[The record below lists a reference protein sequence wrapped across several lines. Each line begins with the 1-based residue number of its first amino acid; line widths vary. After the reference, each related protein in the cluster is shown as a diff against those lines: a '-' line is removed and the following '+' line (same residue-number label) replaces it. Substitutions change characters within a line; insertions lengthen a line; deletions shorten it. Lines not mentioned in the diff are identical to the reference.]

1 MDTEQRSYFLVVN
14 LIAGLGLCKRLFP
27 KVRKELDRRGI
38 SYDLHYTNEP
48 QEAIDVAR
56 MGVDAGFSHVVAMG
70 GDGTINEVANGLGD
84 GAATLGVIPAGT
96 GNDFARMMG
105 LPIDPIKAIDV
116 LESGVVRTIDQGV
129 LNGERR
135 FVNGMGIGIDAQVAR
150 DVLQARR
157 LTGPPAYVSA
167 AIREVFRFKAFP
179 ALVETEEWSEQS
191 RWLSVGVAN
200 GKYCGGGFKLA
211 PRAEVNDGRLDLAA
225 IGDFPRIERLMR
237 LVQARKGKHLGLRKV
252 RYVQARK
259 VSISSDQ
266 KLVAH
271 MDGEPYRLPKE
282 RFTVEALPDS
292 LSVLVPRAVA
302 ASR

>member
-27 KVRKELDRRGI
+27 SVRKELDRRGI

-56 MGVDAGFSHVVAMG
+56 MGVDAGFTYVVAMG

-84 GAATLGVIPAGT
+84 GGATLGVIPAGK

-105 LPIDPIKAIDV
+105 IPIDPVRAIDA
-116 LESGVVRTIDQGV
+116 LENGVVRNVDLGM
-129 LNGERR
+129 LNGDRR
-135 FVNGMGIGIDAQVAR
+135 FVNGVGIGIDAQVAR
-150 DVLQARR
+150 DVLQSKR
-157 LTGPPAYVSA
+157 LSGSPAYFSA
-167 AIREVFRFKAFP
+167 AIREVFRFKAFS
-179 ALVETEEWSEQS
+179 ALLETDEWSEQS
-191 RWLSVGVAN
+191 RWLSVGIAN

-211 PRAEVNDGRLDLAA
+211 PRADVNDGRLDLAA
-225 IGDFPRIERLMR
+225 IGDFPRVERLLR
-237 LVQARKGKHLGLRKV
+237 LVQARNGKHLGLRQV
-252 RYVQARK
+252 RYVQSK
-259 VSISSDQ
+259 KIIVSSDE

-282 RFTVEALPDS
+282 RLTV
-292 LSVLVPRAVA
+292 
-302 ASR
+302 

>member
-27 KVRKELDRRGI
+27 GVREELDRRGI

-56 MGVDAGFSHVVAMG
+56 MGVDAGFTHIVAMG

-84 GAATLGVIPAGT
+84 GAATLAVIPAGK

-105 LPIDPIKAIDV
+105 IPTDPSHAIDV
-116 LESGVVRTIDQGV
+116 LEAGVVRSVDLGMV
-129 LNGERR
+129 NGNRR
-135 FVNGMGIGIDAQVAR
+135 FVNGLGIGIDAQVAR
-150 DVLQARR
+150 DVLQSKRMS
-157 LTGPPAYVSA
+157 GPPAYLGA
-167 AIREVFRFKAFP
+167 AIRQVFRFKAFS
-179 ALVETEEWSEQS
+179 ALLETDEWSEQS

-211 PRAEVNDGRLDLAA
+211 PKAEVSDGRLDLAA

-237 LVQARKGKHLGLRKV
+237 LAQARNGKHLGLRQV
-252 RYVQARK
+252 RYEQSRK
-259 VSISSDQ
+259 IAISSDE

-271 MDGEPYRLPKE
+271 MDGEPYRLPTD
-282 RFTVEALPDS
+282 RLTIEALPEA
-292 LSVLVPRAVA
+292 LSVLVPR
-302 ASR
+302 

>member
-27 KVRKELDRRGI
+27 AVRKELDRRGI

-56 MGVDAGFSHVVAMG
+56 MGVDAGFTHVVAMG

-84 GAATLGVIPAGT
+84 GAATLGVIPAGK

-105 LPIDPIKAIDV
+105 IPIDPTRAIDT
-116 LESGVVRTIDQGV
+116 LENGVVRSIDLGV
-129 LNGERR
+129 LNGDRR
-135 FVNGMGIGIDAQVAR
+135 FVNGVGIGIDAQVAR
-150 DVLQARR
+150 DVLQSKR
-157 LTGPPAYVSA
+157 LSGPPAYFSA
-167 AIREVFRFKAFP
+167 AIREVFRFKAFS
-179 ALVETEEWSEQS
+179 ALLETDEWSEQS
-191 RWLSVGVAN
+191 RWLSVGIAN

-211 PRAEVNDGRLDLAA
+211 PKADANDGQLDLAA
-225 IGDFPRIERLMR
+225 IGDFPRIERLLR
-237 LVQARKGKHLGLRKV
+237 LVQARNGKHLGLRQV
-252 RYVQARK
+252 RYVQSK
-259 VSISSDQ
+259 KIIISSDE

-282 RFTVEALPDS
+282 RLIAETLPEA
-292 LSVLVPRAVA
+292 LSVLVPRQL
-302 ASR
+302 